1 MIQII
6 KIELRRLI
14 FLKVLLML
22 GFIGIGF
29 IELVEANFLDDVMVL
44 FIVIFTSMNFY
55 LSITHKI
62 ATKDD
67 FILKN
72 LPILKINIIKG
83 IYISQIIWLC
93 INILFILSVPAIAQF
108 GSGYVWDIHLESIM
122 ISIGAS
128 LLLLGILTPLIYL
141 FKDAAQW
148 IYLLV
153 FLMTMSGITR
163 IESLFIN
170 IKQWSLIIFIVGII
184 VYVISYMISKYF
196 YLKYE

>member
-108 GSGYVWDIHLESIM
+108 GSGYVWNIHLESIM

-128 LLLLGILTPLIYL
+128 LLLLGLLTPLIYL

>member
-108 GSGYVWDIHLESIM
+108 GSGYVWNIHLESIM

>member
-29 IELVEANFLDDVMVL
+29 IELVEANFLDNVMVL

-108 GSGYVWDIHLESIM
+108 GSGYVWNIHLESIM

>member
-29 IELVEANFLDDVMVL
+29 IELVEANFLDNVMVL

-108 GSGYVWDIHLESIM
+108 GSGYVWNIHLESIM

-128 LLLLGILTPLIYL
+128 LLLLGLLTPLIYL

>member
-72 LPILKINIIKG
+72 LPILKINIMMLMMLMK
-83 IYISQIIWLC
+83 
-93 INILFILSVPAIAQF
+93 
-108 GSGYVWDIHLESIM
+108 
-122 ISIGAS
+122 
-128 LLLLGILTPLIYL
+128 
-141 FKDAAQW
+141 
-148 IYLLV
+148 YLLV
-153 FLMTMSGITR
+153 S
-163 IESLFIN
+163 N
-170 IKQWSLIIFIVGII
+170 IFKLKLSLII
-184 VYVISYMISKYF
+184 
-196 YLKYE
+196 

>member
-108 GSGYVWDIHLESIM
+108 GSGYVWNIHLESIM

-128 LLLLGILTPLIYL
+128 LLLLGILKPLIYL